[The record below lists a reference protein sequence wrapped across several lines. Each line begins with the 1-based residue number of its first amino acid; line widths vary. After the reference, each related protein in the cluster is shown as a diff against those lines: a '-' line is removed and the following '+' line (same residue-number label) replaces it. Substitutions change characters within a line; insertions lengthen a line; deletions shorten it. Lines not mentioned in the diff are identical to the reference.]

1 MTITLPAF
9 TPLEDSLFLT
19 LCARALDN
27 RSAEPI
33 LADAMADEI
42 VRTLDYDYQALHIST
57 DLMLNATLRAKKL
70 DEVASRFLA
79 RHPNAVGLDL
89 GAGLDT
95 RAARLAPPS
104 SVDWYDVD
112 LPAVAAARERLIADR
127 ANAHVVAADVR
138 DSEWLDALPTGRP
151 AIIVADG
158 LMGFL
163 TRDEFVSLLNRL
175 ISHFPSGE
183 MVFNSYT
190 PFTIWVAHHA
200 PGTKT
205 VADLVKF
212 PGFNDPHEPESW
224 NPKLKLVEEM
234 LLSRDLAKVPSKLRW
249 YYRLQKHSTSWSRK
263 GTIVLHF
270 SF

>member
-19 LCARALDN
+19 LCCRALDN
-27 RSAEPI
+27 RSPHPI
-33 LADAMADEI
+33 LSDAMADEI
-42 VRTLDYDYQALHIST
+42 VRKLDYDYEGLHIST

-70 DEVASRFLA
+70 DEVAAKCLA
-79 RHPNAVGLDL
+79 RHPDAVGLDL

-95 RAARLAPPS
+95 RVVRLDPPS
-104 SVDWYDVD
+104 TVDWYDVD
-112 LPAVAAARERLIADR
+112 SPAVATARERLIPDR
-127 ANAHVVAADVR
+127 PNAHVVGADVR
-138 DSEWLDALPTGRP
+138 DPDWLDAIPTDRP
-151 AIIVADG
+151 AVIVADG

-163 TRDEFVSLLNRL
+163 RRDEFVSLLNHL
-175 ISHFPSGE
+175 VSHFPGGE

-190 PFTIWVAHHA
+190 RFTIWVAHHA

-212 PGFNDPHEPESW
+212 PGFKDPHEPESW
-224 NPKLKLVEEM
+224 NPKLRLVEEI

-249 YYRLQKHSTSWSRK
+249 YYRLQARSTSWSRK

>member
-19 LCARALDN
+19 LCCRALDN
-27 RSAEPI
+27 RSKQPI

-42 VRTLDYDYQALHIST
+42 VRKLDYDYRKLNISK

-70 DEVASRFLA
+70 DEVASRFLV
-79 RHPNAVGLDL
+79 RHPNAIGLDL

-95 RAARLAPPS
+95 RAVRLNPPS
-104 SVDWYDVD
+104 TVDWYDVD
-112 LPAVAAARERLIADR
+112 FPAVATARQRLIPER
-127 ANAHVVAADVR
+127 PHAHAVGADVR
-138 DSEWLDALPTGRP
+138 DSEWLDALPSDRP
-151 AIIVADG
+151 VMIVADG

-163 TRDEFVSLLNRL
+163 SRDEFVSLLNRL
-175 ISHFPSGE
+175 ISHFPRGE
-183 MVFNSYT
+183 VVFNSYT

-212 PGFNDPHEPESW
+212 PGFSDPREPESW
-224 NPKLKLVEEM
+224 NPKLKLVEEI
-234 LLSRDLAKVPSKLRW
+234 LLSKDLAQVPSKLRW
-249 YYRLQKHSTSWSRK
+249 YYRLQQHSRSWSRK
-263 GTIVLHF
+263 GTLILHI